1 MKKAFLAIVVLL
13 TVSFSMQAQKKVEFG
28 KNADFAFGNKVFAVE
43 PISYLGYGY
52 HIKSQKMDSAQ
63 DAFNSEFFINIMELG
78 IRPSKSFMIALGVD
92 YDLDQYRLDRNHIWG
107 ADASIQSLSSAG
119 FNKKNY
125 SRLNVHKFAI
135 PLSFEIKA
143 GKSAI
148 RLGAAGEYNLP
159 AVVKTKG
166 VTADGYTTKSKEK
179 VLGDR
184 YVKQFSYNVFGAIS
198 YGGLGVYARF
208 TPSQLFVGDDAP
220 KVQTFTVGLVLG
232 LGM

>member
-28 KNADFAFGNKVFAVE
+28 KNADFAFGNKVFVVE

-52 HIKSQKMDSAQ
+52 HIKSHDMAPAQ

-78 IRPSKSFMIALGVD
+78 IRPAKSFMIALGVD
-92 YDLDQYRLDRNHIWG
+92 YDLDQYRLDKGHVWG
-107 ADASIQSLSSAG
+107 TDASIMSTERAG
-119 FNKKNY
+119 FSKKNY

-135 PLSFEIKA
+135 PLSFEFKA

-148 RLGAAGEYNLP
+148 RIGAAGEYNLP

-166 VTADGYTTKSKEK
+166 VTTDGITTKVKEK
-179 VLGDR
+179 VLD
-184 YVKQFSYNVFGAIS
+184 VKQFNYNVFGAIS

-208 TPSQLFVGDDAP
+208 TPSQVFVGDDAP